1 MLPVT
6 LTNVEKANLNLEPA
20 NGHHSAKMMAAH
32 LRLGRPTD
40 NDGPARLASGAR
52 SRVPF
57 GHDQSGNPWPGSGDK
72 SFGHSAAN
80 PALRHKIQSWCNLR
94 QGWGPW
100 LMQSVLDS
108 NDGQF
113 FQHDGIVNGFCH
125 DTIGVNGFSMVF
137 MSRPLCSMVFQFIYR
152 WTFAIE
158 WMVLRLTIGI
168 NVYSMVHKKRKL
180 WQNRGK

>member
-80 PALRHKIQSWCNLR
+80 RTLRHKIQSWCNLR

-137 MSRPLCSMVFQFIYR
+137 YESTIVFNGFSIYLPLNLCHWMNG
-152 WTFAIE
+152 FAAHHWHQCLFNGSQKTQI
-158 WMVLRLTIGI
+158 VTKQG
-168 NVYSMVHKKRKL
+168 
-180 WQNRGK
+180 